1 MIDALN
7 FHSGD
12 PRLVTR
18 ILKVALEP
26 ISESYKGLNANHAGG
41 FQKYPPLFLASI
53 FLNLPVRLLLQVN
66 DQPRCAI
73 LSKFCFQSRS
83 SYTNIFRT
91 SDLLSQKASTLT
103 RPLRTLW
110 PPGPNS
116 SSQHHLFCLIS
127 LNNLSAPD
135 AFLFGMD

>member
-1 MIDALN
+1 MSTFIFILN
-7 FHSGD
+7 
-12 PRLVTR
+12 
-18 ILKVALEP
+18 
-26 ISESYKGLNANHAGG
+26 ISH
-41 FQKYPPLFLASI
+41 I
-53 FLNLPVRLLLQVN
+53 PVRLLLQLN
-66 DQPRCAI
+66 DHDQPRCAV

-103 RPLRTLW
+103 WPLRTLW
-110 PPGPNS
+110 PPGPNL